1 MSPTPGLRCAC
12 GSPVLHLCPAG
23 PPRSGV
29 ASIGAPLPPAASAR
43 APSHVLAAQVSS
55 SPATKDTSSALSLA
69 NIRDALIKLED
80 TIIFSLIE
88 RAQFMANGD
97 AYVSGGIPVPG
108 FCSEGKQ
115 YSFLEWLL
123 FETEQVHGK
132 IRRYTSPD
140 EHPFFPKDLPP
151 LVLAPLEYPSVL
163 APFSDEINYNP
174 AIMRMYIEEVIPAI
188 TEPGSD
194 NNHGSSCLI
203 DVTLLQALSKRI
215 HYGKF
220 VAEAKFLAQTEEY
233 TQLILAKDADGI
245 MELLT
250 DLPQEER
257 VIERVRRKAATFGQD
272 ISTTGDST
280 RHKVDPEAVA
290 NLYRDWLM
298 PLTKDVEVDYL
309 MRRLEWDKR

>member
-1 MSPTPGLRCAC
+1 M
-12 GSPVLHLCPAG
+12 
-23 PPRSGV
+23 
-29 ASIGAPLPPAASAR
+29 
-43 APSHVLAAQVSS
+43 
-55 SPATKDTSSALSLA
+55 
-69 NIRDALIKLED
+69 
-80 TIIFSLIE
+80 
-88 RAQFMANGD
+88 
-97 AYVSGGIPVPG
+97 PG

-203 DVTLLQALSKRI
+203 DVTLLQVGPAPPDPRNLAAIMQARRCGAGRMAGA
-215 HYGKF
+215 GKAGCGCRGC
-220 VAEAKFLAQTEEY
+220 VQ
-233 TQLILAKDADGI
+233 
-245 MELLT
+245 
-250 DLPQEER
+250 R
-257 VIERVRRKAATFGQD
+257 
-272 ISTTGDST
+272 DS
-280 RHKVDPEAVA
+280 RP
-290 NLYRDWLM
+290 
-298 PLTKDVEVDYL
+298 
-309 MRRLEWDKR
+309 